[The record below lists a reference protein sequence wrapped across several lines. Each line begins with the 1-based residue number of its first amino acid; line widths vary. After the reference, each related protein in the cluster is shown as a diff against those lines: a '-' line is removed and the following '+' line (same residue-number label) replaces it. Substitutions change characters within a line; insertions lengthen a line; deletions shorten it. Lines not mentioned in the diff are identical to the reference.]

1 MSDFPGLGVM
11 LRALT
16 DTRSEAAAVQSAT
29 GKTIAVATLD
39 AVTSCLRL
47 GFDDGTAL
55 VLWDA
60 GQSCCESRYMRTD
73 DDLSSIV
80 GATLVEILI
89 REAPSVPDASGMH
102 EVQFLALVT
111 SKGEVVFSSHNEHNG
126 YYGGFSIAARTEA
139 SR

>member
-1 MSDFPGLGVM
+1 M
-11 LRALT
+11 
-16 DTRSEAAAVQSAT
+16 
-29 GKTIAVATLD
+29 
-39 AVTSCLRL
+39 
-47 GFDDGTAL
+47 
-55 VLWDA
+55 
-60 GQSCCESRYMRTD
+60 
-73 DDLSSIV
+73 
-80 GATLVEILI
+80 EILI